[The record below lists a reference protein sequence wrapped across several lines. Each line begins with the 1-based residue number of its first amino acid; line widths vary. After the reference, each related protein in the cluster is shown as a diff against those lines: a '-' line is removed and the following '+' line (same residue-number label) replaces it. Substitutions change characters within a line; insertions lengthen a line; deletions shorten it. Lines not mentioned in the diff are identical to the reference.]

1 MIREAFMNLQVAK
14 KYNMGDEGFVTG
26 EQEKIETGIT
36 AFKGKGKGY
45 LKIVKKSYRKIL
57 HQLKPVHNKDI
68 KAYYNRQLQEIAVN
82 MIVSGFTED
91 MHTNRKLIK
100 ILVYNHKLTGPA
112 LDSAFP
118 ININYMDKL
127 QEAIG
132 NWHDNLVT
140 AELLASHD
148 LENKKLI
155 TNINRKNAGVKRTI
169 TQLAEDFLAKATSNP
184 N

>member
-1 MIREAFMNLQVAK
+1 MDDEAFL
-14 KYNMGDEGFVTG
+14 TS

-36 AFKGKGKGY
+36 AFKGKGKAY
-45 LKIVKKSYRKIL
+45 LKTIKKSNKKIS

-68 KAYYNRQLQEIAVN
+68 EAYYNKQLHAIAVN
-82 MIVSGFTED
+82 MIVSGFSEE

-100 ILVYNHKLTGPA
+100 ILVYNHKLTSRV
-112 LDSAFP
+112 LDSGVPF
-118 ININYMDKL
+118 NITYMDKL

-132 NWHDNLVT
+132 NWHDNLLT
-140 AELLASHD
+140 AELLSAHTSV
-148 LENKKLI
+148 NKKVI
-155 TNINRKNAGVKRTI
+155 TIINRKNAGVKRNI